1 MTWALLGLVILIVCV
16 FSISVFLSL
25 QSVSQTLANAL
36 STLERVHANDGK
48 RIDQILDRLMAMD
61 FETFKSYQLA
71 EEADIG
77 GQEFPEEDETEATVI
92 LERPGISKS
101 YGEEDLRRAAEE
113 RQILMEDFPARE
125 ESET

>member
-1 MTWALLGLVILIVCV
+1 MTWALLGVVVLIVCV

-36 STLERVHANDGK
+36 QTLERVHTNDGK

-61 FETFKSYQLA
+61 FETFKNYQLA

-77 GQEFPEEDETEATVI
+77 GQEFPEEDATVV
-92 LERPGISKS
+92 LEVPGITRNL
-101 YGEEDLRRAAEE
+101 GGDDLRRAAEE
-113 RQILMEDFPARE
+113 RQILAEDFPARE
-125 ESET
+125 ESKT

>member
-1 MTWALLGLVILIVCV
+1 MTWALFGLVVLIVCV

-36 STLERVHANDGK
+36 LTLERVHTNDGK

-61 FETFKSYQLA
+61 FETFKTYQLA
-71 EEADIG
+71 GEAEAG
-77 GQEFPEEDETEATVI
+77 GQEFPEEEATVV
-92 LERPGISKS
+92 LERPGISRS
-101 YGEEDLRRAAEE
+101 YGESDLRRAAEE
-113 RQILMEDFPARE
+113 RQILMEDFPVEE